1 MICSCPSAAFSLKD
15 INKDLVF
22 CSYENV
28 LNVVK
33 VAVILAKLNITCDLR
48 DLGIQ
53 MIALPS
59 REHVTMLS

>member
-1 MICSCPSAAFSLKD
+1 MIAARTKRLSRLQ
-15 INKDLVF
+15 
-22 CSYENV
+22 
-28 LNVVK
+28 
-33 VAVILAKLNITCDLR
+33 AKLNITCDLR